1 MDLSGALP
9 KPTGGEED
17 DPDSDK
23 PKTVPPKIGNL
34 PPEFKPS
41 ARDAWAQGFQ
51 DALKELE
58 QEAIWKTK
66 KGLFSTKKIR
76 NNKILYQII
85 NRTDPQNCQNQQ
97 EFKLLLMIGSNNR
110 WVLLEHSS
118 FMNSTQGQFLV
129 FSKILR
135 NDYVI
140 CF

>member
-23 PKTVPPKIGNL
+23 PTTVPPKIGNL

-66 KGLFSTKKIR
+66 KGLFSTKK
-76 NNKILYQII
+76 NPK
-85 NRTDPQNCQNQQ
+85 
-97 EFKLLLMIGSNNR
+97 
-110 WVLLEHSS
+110 
-118 FMNSTQGQFLV
+118 
-129 FSKILR
+129 
-135 NDYVI
+135 
-140 CF
+140 